1 MTDLDKAY
9 DIAERVFVVTNTQ
22 GKIFDEIVELIVQDT
37 LDKAVARVESL
48 NPSYDPYHGDIQ
60 WLVRTSVINRI
71 RDRS

>member
-37 LDKAVARVESL
+37 LDKAVQRVEEAWENWNGPLSHAQYVAAIKDK
-48 NPSYDPYHGDIQ
+48 S
-60 WLVRTSVINRI
+60 
-71 RDRS
+71 